1 VRAVEPL
8 ERAGRAF
15 VKNFGLV
22 IARNEST
29 TRDEKKFR
37 KYTLCSNI
45 ANVIS
50 NSRLQQL
57 LIKLKS
63 YLEDNKLS

>member
-37 KYTLCSNI
+37 KYTLCSKYCKCNFKFTI
-45 ANVIS
+45 TAVI
-50 NSRLQQL
+50 N
-57 LIKLKS
+57 
-63 YLEDNKLS
+63 